1 MTAPLVSLE
10 GVSKAW
16 ATTVVLDGVSLG
28 VNAGERTGVV
38 GRNGGGKTTLLRI
51 LTGREQPDSGRVS
64 TAGGL
69 RVGYVDQRTDPPGPT
84 VGEAVLSGYGEV
96 HEWAGDAAVREVL
109 TGLGLPL

>member
-64 TAGGL
+64 TASGL
-69 RVGYVDQRTDPPGPT
+69 RVGYVDQRTDPPGPDRRRGPSCPGT
-84 VGEAVLSGYGEV
+84 ARCTSGPATPPSG
-96 HEWAGDAAVREVL
+96 RC
-109 TGLGLPL
+109 